1 MPDIFV
7 PLDSLSTD
15 SVVELLNGKNLFYRF
30 AVRYTNENRKDLI
43 KRFPAFEQFR
53 KSFHTG
59 PELLDRFSKFCVEKG
74 QPMVWLSL
82 NPNVVKYSEIMIKA
96 NIARMIWGN
105 NEFMAISNERDPTF
119 IAAVQAL
126 ESDKLKDL
134 VSSK

>member
-1 MPDIFV
+1 
-7 PLDSLSTD
+7 
-15 SVVELLNGKNLFYRF
+15 
-30 AVRYTNENRKDLI
+30 
-43 KRFPAFEQFR
+43 
-53 KSFHTG
+53 
-59 PELLDRFSKFCVEKG
+59 
-74 QPMVWLSL
+74 
-82 NPNVVKYSEIMIKA
+82 MIKA